1 MEALGG
7 FGGSVGGNE
16 AAGKAAMAKHI
27 FVTGGVVSS
36 LGKGLTS
43 ASIGML
49 LEKRGLRVRMQKLD
63 PYINVDPGT
72 MSPYQHGEVYVLDDG
87 SETDLDLGH
96 YERFT
101 HSPLTRDSN
110 YTTGQIYQSV
120 INKERRGEFLGK
132 TVQVIPHITNEIK
145 GVISKL
151 AEMPEDGR
159 PVDVVITEIGGTVG
173 DIESLPFL
181 EAIRQFAL
189 DVGKENCLY
198 IHLTLVPY
206 LKAAKELKT
215 KPTQHSV
222 GQLRQIGIQPDILI
236 CRTEHSLSRDDREK
250 IALFCNIS
258 KKAVI
263 EEKDKDFSIY
273 EVPLSLVENN
283 LDGLIV
289 EKLGLRTREPDLA
302 DWRDLLQRLR
312 NPEREI
318 GIAVVGKY
326 AEHHDAYKSI
336 YEALDHAG
344 IAHRAQVRIGR
355 IRSEDVEAEGPE
367 RLLAGYDGVLVPG
380 GFGERGIEGKVAAIR
395 YARTKGIPFLG
406 ICLGMQCAVIEFAR
420 NICNLAGAHS
430 TEFDKNTPHPV
441 ICLLDEQK
449 TITDKG
455 GTMRLGAQPARLLPE
470 SLAAQAYG
478 STEISERHR
487 HRYEFNNI
495 YRQQFA
501 ANGMRFAGTSPDGAL
516 VEVLELPEHPW
527 FVAVQYHPEFKSKP
541 TSPQPLFAGLVGA
554 AVEYNKARGER
565 GGVKKAAAKAPRATA
580 GAETS
585 SPR

>member
-1 MEALGG
+1 MT
-7 FGGSVGGNE
+7 
-16 AAGKAAMAKHI
+16 KHI

-49 LEKRGLRVRMQKLD
+49 LEKRGLSVRMQKLD

-101 HSPLTRDSN
+101 HSPLSRDSN

-145 GVISKL
+145 SVIAKL
-151 AEMPEDGR
+151 GDDRDGK
-159 PVDVVITEIGGTVG
+159 VDVVITEIGGTVG

-236 CRTEHSLSRDDREK
+236 CRTEHTLAREDREK

-258 KKAVI
+258 INAVI

-273 EVPLSLVENN
+273 EVPLSLVENK
-283 LDGLIV
+283 LDKLICDR
-289 EKLGLRTREPDLA
+289 LGLKTPEPDLE
-302 DWRDLLQRLR
+302 DWRELLRRLR
-312 NPEREI
+312 HPDCEI
-318 GIAVVGKY
+318 SIAVVGKY
-326 AEHHDAYKSI
+326 AEHLDAYKSI
-336 YEALDHAG
+336 YESLDHAG
-344 IAHRAQVRIGR
+344 IGHQAQIRIGR
-355 IRSEDVEAEGPE
+355 IQSEEIETDGAE
-367 RLLAGYDGVLVPG
+367 RHLSGYDGILVPG
-380 GFGERGIEGKVAAIR
+380 GFGERGIEGKVTAIK

-406 ICLGMQCAVIEFAR
+406 LCLGMQCAVIEFGR
-420 NICNLAGAHS
+420 NVCNLAKAHS

-441 ICLLDEQK
+441 ICLLDAQK
-449 TITDKG
+449 NVTDKG
-455 GTMRLGAQPARLLPE
+455 GTMRLGAQPTKLQPG
-470 SLAAQAYG
+470 SLAARCYG
-478 STEISERHR
+478 KTEVSERHR
-487 HRYEFNNI
+487 HRYEFNNR
-495 YRQQFA
+495 YRDQFSA
-501 ANGMRFAGTSPDGAL
+501 HGMNFSGTSPDGSL
-516 VEVLELPEHPW
+516 VEVVELPDHPW
-527 FVAVQYHPEFKSKP
+527 FLAVQYHPEFKSKP
-541 TSPQPLFAGLVGA
+541 TKPQALFAGFVGA
-554 AVEYNKARGER
+554 AVERKKARNDR
-565 GGVKKAAAKAPRATA
+565 GAGKAAGDVADSAAAKDGKTMPTMADARD
-580 GAETS
+580 
-585 SPR
+585 